1 MNTIFILIGV
11 ALLLAWLA
19 RGAWRQHVSH
29 VNSQRHIMT
38 RLKEYAERRA
48 S

>member
-1 MNTIFILIGV
+1 MNTLLILIGV

-19 RGAWRQHVSH
+19 RGAWKLHVSR
-29 VNSQRHIMT
+29 VNSQRHIQT

>member
-1 MNTIFILIGV
+1 MNTLLILIGV
-11 ALLLAWLA
+11 ASFLAWLA
-19 RGAWRQHVSH
+19 RGAWRQHVAH
-29 VNSQRHIMT
+29 VNSQRHILT